1 MDALPDSVTMGPL
14 NQIFGERS
22 EPLLE
27 VPTQF
32 VNAQNVMCVSCC
44 QNVAQI
50 VPDCIQM
57 GRFPL
62 LASRSC
68 HSLLHSGL
76 TGCYVAFQIVPG
88 DPLDKSIVIRPLEP
102 QPAPHLARE
111 FMIKTRRRKVSLLS
125 TCLSHPFW
133 SISLFAWLTSPC
145 LLFCRVWARMW
156 VSASSLTILCC
167 WSWPNRTWCLTTR
180 CETADKRRQILLL

>member
-1 MDALPDSVTMGPL
+1 MLMDALPDSVTMGPL

-50 VPDCIQM
+50 VPDWIQM

-68 HSLLHSGL
+68 HSLFHSGL
-76 TGCYVAFQIVPG
+76 TRCCVSFQIVPG

-111 FMIKTRRRKVSLLS
+111 FMIKTRRRKVNLLS

-133 SISLFAWLTSPC
+133 SVSLFAWLTSHVC
-145 LLFCRVWARMW
+145 C
-156 VSASSLTILCC
+156 SAGSE
-167 WSWPNRTWCLTTR
+167 RG
-180 CETADKRRQILLL
+180 CEYQQVLRRSYVVGAGQTGRGA